1 MNGMADKMHAT
12 QSRTNTM
19 LVPGIGA
26 QDRSW
31 HGMSPTVRSSMNT
44 LMELMMAL
52 MMFMT
57 HSVSTTSTPVS
68 SVAVLLVR
76 VLTLRASDT
85 EG

>member
-1 MNGMADKMHAT
+1 MADVMHAT

-26 QDRSW
+26 QARNW
-31 HGMSPTVRSSMNT
+31 QGMIPTARSSMNT
-44 LMELMMAL
+44 LRELMMAL

-57 HSVSTTSTPVS
+57 HSVSTTDTPVS

-76 VLTLRASDT
+76 VPTLRASDT
-85 EG
+85 DG